1 MATLSG
7 DARMELVSV
16 MGQFPNGLAIDA
28 AGEWLYWTDGKSGKI
43 HRVQTNGTGRETVVE
58 NTGHAFGLAHY
69 NNTLY
74 WTEWSNNSLNSVS
87 LNGGTYSQIS
97 KITARPF
104 GVTVVHPN
112 RPHCKQPCIYTYMHV
127 NTLINLAGGLQ

>member
-7 DARMELVSV
+7 DSRTELVSV

-28 AGEWLYWTDGKSGKI
+28 AGEWLYWTDGKLGKI
-43 HRVQTNGTGRETVVE
+43 HRVRTNGTGRETVVE

-69 NNTLY
+69 GNILY

-87 LNGGTYSQIS
+87 LKEGSHSQIS
-97 KITARPF
+97 TVAARPF

-112 RPHCKQPCIYTYMHV
+112 RPLCKQPWVYMHV
-127 NTLINLAGGLQ
+127 NTLVNLVGDC